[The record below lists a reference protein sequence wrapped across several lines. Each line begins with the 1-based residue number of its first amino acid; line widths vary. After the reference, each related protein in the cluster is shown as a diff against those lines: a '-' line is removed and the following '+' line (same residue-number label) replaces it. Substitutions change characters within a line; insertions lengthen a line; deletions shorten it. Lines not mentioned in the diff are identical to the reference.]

1 MARTTPVS
9 KGWMILM
16 RPLSIIF
23 PDADATTSTVPKL
36 AQASARQ
43 KTTMIVATIAR
54 PIGDGGASTISRAA
68 GRKATSSL
76 LRRSDRGGRR
86 MIFLADFMD
95 SSLDAVKRSITAA
108 ATNEF
113 LVRAIFDNSATI
125 QCNNA
130 VNAAHGRKTM
140 GNDEDSA
147 PFGDPVHI
155 FLGDP

>member
-1 MARTTPVS
+1 
-9 KGWMILM
+9 MIL
-16 RPLSIIF
+16 
-23 PDADATTSTVPKL
+23 
-36 AQASARQ
+36 
-43 KTTMIVATIAR
+43 
-54 PIGDGGASTISRAA
+54 
-68 GRKATSSL
+68 
-76 LRRSDRGGRR
+76 
-86 MIFLADFMD
+86 LADCMD

-155 FLGDP
+155 FLDDPFALIIEGTGCLVEDQDARIGYESAGNGNALTLAAR